1 MPGHKDWYNVV
12 FNPKFSI
19 SFDPYAFDSMEMM
32 DAASHTAKLMKEANP
47 NCWISMSGGMDS
59 EFVANT
65 FYENSLE
72 FTPIIW
78 RDPFNKESDMALH
91 WCRKR
96 NLSPVMIERDMR
108 KDPLFKLFNNISDRF
123 GSTSV
128 VGIIPVY
135 LAYIAAKQGGSLI
148 TGTGIMTPDP
158 LYPTPMGP
166 FAEFSDHDYFV
177 DSLSGHHGSFFLY
190 TPEICY
196 AMLES
201 IDSKMPT
208 QEFKSQIYKIPFRA
222 KMRPYHLDGMIDHRD
237 NYDNSYDF
245 ESLKSF
251 MFGFCRT
258 KYPIPNGQK

>member
-1 MPGHKDWYNVV
+1 MPGHNDWYNVV

-32 DAASHTAKLMKEANP
+32 DAASHTARLMKEANP

-91 WCRKR
+91 WCRER
-96 NLSPVMIERDMR
+96 NLSPIMIEKDISR
-108 KDPLFKLFNNISDRF
+108 DPLFTLFGRIAMRF
-123 GSTSV
+123 DSTAV
-128 VGIIPVY
+128 EGIIPVY
-135 LAYIAAKQGGSLI
+135 LAHVAAKQGGSLI

-158 LYPTPMGP
+158 PYPEPIGTN
-166 FAEFSDHDYFV
+166 AEFSDHDYFV
-177 DSLSGHHGSFFLY
+177 DSVKGHHGSFFLY
-190 TPEICY
+190 TPEISY
-196 AMLES
+196 AMLS
-201 IDSKMPT
+201 RIDSNMPT
-208 QEFKSQIYKIPFRA
+208 QEFKSRLYRIPFRA
-222 KMRPYHLDGMIDHRD
+222 KMRTYHLDEKINHQIKCDC
-237 NYDNSYDF
+237 SYEF
-245 ESLKSF
+245 ENLRSF
-251 MFGFCRT
+251 MSGFCRT